1 MIILLSF
8 ILHYVGKWAILG
20 KKQTEDTMTYD
31 KELTSQRM
39 AEWVSAVEHF
49 NLPDWENLPQLEL
62 YMDQVIILLTQY
74 LEPLNHDEDEK
85 AVTASI
91 INNYVR
97 MKVMPPPVKKKYS
110 RVHLACL
117 IIICILKQSL
127 SISCIQ
133 RMLPEDRSEEAVRR
147 LYNDFV
153 RQYHTVS
160 QVFLRHVQ
168 PAEGSLLLESGESP
182 ITSSAV
188 ISNLSKSLTEY
199 LLPRPEDY
207 KE

>member
-1 MIILLSF
+1 
-8 ILHYVGKWAILG
+8 
-20 KKQTEDTMTYD
+20 MTYD

-39 AEWVSAVEHF
+39 AEWVSAIEHF

-97 MKVMPPPVKKKYS
+97 MKVVPPPVKKKYS

-168 PAEGSLLLESGESP
+168 PTEGSLLLESGESP

-199 LLPRPEDY
+199 LLQQPEDD

>member
-1 MIILLSF
+1 
-8 ILHYVGKWAILG
+8 
-20 KKQTEDTMTYD
+20 MTYD
-31 KELTSQRM
+31 KELISQRL
-39 AEWVSAVEHF
+39 AEWVSAMEHF
-49 NLPDWENLPQLEL
+49 DLPDWESLPQLEL

-74 LEPLNHDEDEK
+74 LEPLSRGEDEK
-85 AVTASI
+85 TITASI

-117 IIICILKQSL
+117 IIICILKQNL

-133 RMLPEDRSEEAVRR
+133 RMLPEDCSEDAVHQ
-147 LYNDFV
+147 LYDDFV

-160 QVFLRHVQ
+160 RVFVRHVQ
-168 PAEGSLLLESGESP
+168 PTEGSLLSDGGGSP
-182 ITSSAV
+182 VTSSAI

-199 LLPRPEDY
+199 LLQRPE
-207 KE
+207 EEEEE